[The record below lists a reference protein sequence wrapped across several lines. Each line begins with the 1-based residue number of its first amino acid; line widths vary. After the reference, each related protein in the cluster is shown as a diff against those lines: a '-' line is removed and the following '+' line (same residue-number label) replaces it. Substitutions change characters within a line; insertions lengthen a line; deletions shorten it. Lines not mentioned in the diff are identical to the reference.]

1 METPKIVVLVVK
13 RYAVLEAQKWRYAVC
28 KAKIR
33 RYAVRNGGRGVT
45 LLNWV
50 SVLRLITM
58 NCSGEVI
65 RQLQAYVLNLLFS

>member
-1 METPKIVVLVVK
+1 METPKVVVLVVK
-13 RYAVLEAQKWRYAVC
+13 RYAVLEAQQWRYAAC

-33 RYAVRNGGRGVT
+33 RYGVRNGGGGVT
-45 LLNWV
+45 LRNWV